1 MFNHEHAV
9 AAHDEGQPPRAAL
22 SHITTTLTRTRSPIT
37 TTNVAQ
43 QTPGSRTKVPRPW
56 TE

>member
-43 QTPGSRTKVPRPW
+43 QTNGSVDAPRSQ
-56 TE
+56 